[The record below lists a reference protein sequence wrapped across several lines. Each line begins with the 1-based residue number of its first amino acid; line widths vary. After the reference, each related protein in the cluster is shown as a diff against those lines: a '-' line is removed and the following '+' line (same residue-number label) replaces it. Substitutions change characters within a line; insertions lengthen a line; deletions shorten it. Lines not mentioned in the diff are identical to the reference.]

1 MILKLLSLYYQEL
14 REKDNLLF
22 RVMIKVFDL
31 IISENLFVLIKEN
44 SKLSN

>member
-1 MILKLLSLYYQEL
+1 MILKLLSLYCQEL